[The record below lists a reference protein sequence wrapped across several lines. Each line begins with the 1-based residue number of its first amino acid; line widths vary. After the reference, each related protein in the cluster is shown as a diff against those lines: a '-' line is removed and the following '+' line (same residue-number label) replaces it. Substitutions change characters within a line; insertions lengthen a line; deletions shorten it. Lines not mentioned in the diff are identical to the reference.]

1 LSKEILIIA
10 GEASGDMHGALLVE
24 ELKKIDSGI
33 SITGIGGD
41 KMRTAGMT
49 LLFHI
54 RSMSFLGFAE
64 VIKHLPYIKKVRKS
78 IVDYVIQNNI
88 GTVVL
93 IDYPGFNLS
102 LAKALKELGV
112 QVIYYIS
119 PQIWAWGSGRI
130 KKIQK
135 LIKKMLV
142 IFRFEEEFYKK
153 SDVNVE
159 FVGHPLLDHLAKYS
173 FVERDSFFE
182 KFGLDKNKEI
192 LLLLSGSR
200 EQEVKEIFPECITA
214 AAALAKEFDMQ
225 IVVGCSANIDERFFS
240 SISSDVKFKVI
251 KNFTYELMSYSKFGI
266 IKSGT
271 STLEASLFKLP
282 MVVVYK
288 TNYLTYLIGRML
300 IKVKNI
306 GLVNIVYGGT
316 VVPEIIQNELNTEVL
331 YRECKKFLS
340 DSFLYK
346 TTVDKLSGIKEKLGA
361 SGASEKAARSIYM
374 LMNEA

>member
-1 LSKEILIIA
+1 MSKEILIIA

-41 KMRTAGMT
+41 KMRAAGMT
-49 LLFHI
+49 LLYHI

-64 VIKHLPYIKKVRKS
+64 VIKHLPYIKKVRKDV
-78 IVDYVIQNNI
+78 VDYVVKNNI
-88 GTVVL
+88 RTVVL
-93 IDYPGFNLS
+93 IDYPGFNLNV
-102 LAKALKELGV
+102 AKKLKEIGV

-135 LIKKMLV
+135 LVNKMLV

-153 SDVNVE
+153 ANVNVE
-159 FVGHPLLDHLAKYS
+159 FVGHPLLDHLAKYK
-173 FVERDSFFE
+173 FLEKAPFYE
-182 KFGLDKNKEI
+182 KFGLDKEKDI

-200 EQEVKEIFPECITA
+200 EQEVREIFPQCIA
-214 AAALAKEFDMQ
+214 AAGALAKEYDLQ
-225 IVVGCSANIDERFFS
+225 IVVGCSTNIDEKVFNQAAN
-240 SISSDVKFKVI
+240 DVNFKVI

-300 IKVKNI
+300 IKLKNI
-306 GLVNIVYGGT
+306 GLVNIVYGQT
-316 VVPEIIQNELNTEVL
+316 VVPEIIQDELNPDVL
-331 YRECKKFLS
+331 YRECKKYLS
-340 DSFLYK
+340 DSALYK
-346 TTVDKLSGIKEKLGA
+346 TTVDKLSVIKEKLGA
-361 SGASEKAARSIYM
+361 PGASEKAARSIYL

>member
-1 LSKEILIIA
+1 MSKEILIIA

-33 SITGIGGD
+33 SVTGIGGD
-41 KMRTAGMT
+41 KMRAAGMT
-49 LLFHI
+49 LLYHI

-64 VIKHLPYIKKVRKS
+64 VIKHLPYIKKVRKNV
-78 IVDYVIQNNI
+78 IDYVTQKNI
-88 GTVVL
+88 NTVVL

-102 LAKALKELGV
+102 IAKKLKELGV

-130 KKIQK
+130 KKIQN
-135 LIKKMLV
+135 LVKKMLV

-153 SDVNVE
+153 SNVDVQ
-159 FVGHPLLDHLAKYS
+159 FVGHPLLDHLEKYS
-173 FVERDSFFE
+173 FVEKTAFFE
-182 KFGLDKNKEI
+182 KFGLDKDKEI

-214 AAALAKEFDMQ
+214 AGKLANEFNMQ
-225 IVVGCSANIDERFFS
+225 VVVGCSANIDEKVFAGV
-240 SISSDVKFKVI
+240 DTGVKFKVI
-251 KNFTYELMSYSKFGI
+251 KNYTYELMSYSKFGI

-288 TNYLTYLIGRML
+288 TNYLTYLLGRLL

-316 VVPEIIQNELNTEVL
+316 VVPEIIQNELNPEVL
-331 YRECKKFLS
+331 YSECKKFLS
-340 DSFLYK
+340 DSVLYK
-346 TTVDKLSGIKEKLGA
+346 TTVEKLSGIKDKLGA
-361 SGASEKAARSIYM
+361 PGASEKAARSIYL